1 MTPSPRS
8 AILLAALASL
18 LYASTASAQV
28 FGTFTWQ
35 MQPYCNRVTLT
46 ITQIPTGYTLDGFDE
61 QCGGARQAGAVGMVH
76 INADGTIGLNFTVV
90 TTPNGRAVHV
100 AAALSV
106 ATAGGPWTDSVGNS
120 GTLVLAGAV
129 PGLPARPLPASGV
142 AAGTITGVELA
153 AGSVGA
159 TQIIPSQVQAR
170 VAGACAAG
178 QTVRGINADGTVQCA
193 GATIGAGTITS
204 VELAAGAVG
213 LPQIVTTQVQARVSG
228 TCVVGQSVRTI
239 NADGT
244 VVCVA
249 LPTRAA
255 SPCYANNG
263 NRYVDCG
270 NGTVTDSATGLI
282 WLKDAACMGAQ
293 QWAGAHQAAATLG
306 SGTCGLTDGSFPGDW
321 RLPTQA
327 EWVAT
332 IAKAGAGPG
341 GLNCTGANAPSLTDD
356 TGLVCLK
363 DGTSS
368 FTNVAN
374 DSYWSATTYDAS
386 PGNGIYADLL
396 MGVFNDFNKNLFV
409 PMWPVRGGP
418 R

>member
-1 MTPSPRS
+1 MTTSPGN
-8 AILLAALASL
+8 AILLAVVASL

-46 ITQIPTGYTLDGFDE
+46 ITQIPTGYTIDGFDE
-61 QCGGARQAGAVGMVH
+61 QCGGARQASAVGMAH
-76 INADGTIGLNFTVV
+76 INADGTVGLNFTLV
-90 TTPNGRAVHV
+90 TTPDGRAVHV

-106 ATAGGPWTDSVGNS
+106 ATAGGAWTDSVGNS
-120 GTLVLAGAV
+120 GTLVLAAAV
-129 PGLPARPLPASGV
+129 PGLPARPLPASGLG
-142 AAGTITGVELA
+142 AGTITAAELA
-153 AGSVGA
+153 AGAVGLA
-159 TQIIPSQVQAR
+159 QINSAQVQAR
-170 VAGACAAG
+170 VSGACPAG
-178 QTVRGINADGTVQCA
+178 QTIRGVNADGTVTCA
-193 GATIGAGTITS
+193 GPTIGAGTITA

-213 LPQIVTTQVQARVSG
+213 LPQINTTQVQARVANA
-228 TCVVGQSVRTI
+228 CVAGQSLRTI

-255 SPCYANNG
+255 SPCFTNNG
-263 NRYVDCG
+263 NRYLDCG

-282 WLKDAACMGAQ
+282 WLKDAGCMGSE

-321 RLPTQA
+321 RLPTRA
-327 EWVAT
+327 EWEAT
-332 IAKAGAGPG
+332 VLKAGTGAG

-363 DGTSS
+363 NGTSS
-368 FTNVAN
+368 FTNVAPV
-374 DSYWSATTYDAS
+374 SYWSATTYDAS
-386 PGNGIYADLL
+386 PGNGIYVDLL
-396 MGVFNDFNKNLFV
+396 LAVTNDFNKNLFV
-409 PMWPVRGGP
+409 PMWPVRGGS